1 MSPWLDRPI
10 RELCTSII
18 DCVNKTA
25 PIVSGPTPY
34 KMIRT
39 TNVKNGRVDLAN
51 VRHVD
56 EEVYRRWVR
65 RGVPADGDIV
75 LTREAPLGEVGMLH
89 DPAGVF
95 LGQRLVMYRADPEL
109 ADRNFLFHAMRSPTV
124 QAQIKAFGSGSTVE
138 HMRVPDCGELLI
150 SCPDVST
157 QRRIGA
163 VLVAFDDLIEIN
175 ERRIELLEDLARS
188 LYREWFVRFRFPEHE
203 APGRTAQPVASMPQS
218 WAVRLASDV
227 FVINPKLRSDQAAFP
242 KVSMGDLD
250 ERVSTVF
257 PSDVVARAS
266 GSRFQ
271 RDDVLFARI
280 TPCLENGKTAL
291 VKFLEPKDVAV
302 GSTEFIVLRGKT
314 VGPAFTYCAARSA
327 PVREHAIKSMSGASG
342 RQRVTTTS
350 FDSLE
355 LAEPPPVI
363 ADEFE
368 RTAGLMLDEV
378 FDLASQNVSL
388 VATRDLLLPRL
399 VTGRLDI
406 SDIDLGDLL
415 PADAA

>member
-1 MSPWLDRPI
+1 MSDWQDRPI

-124 QAQIKAFGSGSTVE
+124 QAQIKAFGSRSTVE

-150 SCPDVST
+150 RFSS
-157 QRRIGA
+157 RFGGE
-163 VLVAFDDLIEIN
+163 LVA
-175 ERRIELLEDLARS
+175 
-188 LYREWFVRFRFPEHE
+188 
-203 APGRTAQPVASMPQS
+203 
-218 WAVRLASDV
+218 
-227 FVINPKLRSDQAAFP
+227 
-242 KVSMGDLD
+242 
-250 ERVSTVF
+250 
-257 PSDVVARAS
+257 
-266 GSRFQ
+266 
-271 RDDVLFARI
+271 
-280 TPCLENGKTAL
+280 
-291 VKFLEPKDVAV
+291 
-302 GSTEFIVLRGKT
+302 
-314 VGPAFTYCAARSA
+314 
-327 PVREHAIKSMSGASG
+327 
-342 RQRVTTTS
+342 
-350 FDSLE
+350 
-355 LAEPPPVI
+355 
-363 ADEFE
+363 
-368 RTAGLMLDEV
+368 
-378 FDLASQNVSL
+378 
-388 VATRDLLLPRL
+388 
-399 VTGRLDI
+399 
-406 SDIDLGDLL
+406 
-415 PADAA
+415 